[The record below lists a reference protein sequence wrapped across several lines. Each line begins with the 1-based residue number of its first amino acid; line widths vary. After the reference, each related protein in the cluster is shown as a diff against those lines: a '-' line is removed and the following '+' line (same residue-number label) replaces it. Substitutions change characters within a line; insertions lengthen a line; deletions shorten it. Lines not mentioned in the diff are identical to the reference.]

1 MKQYLE
7 EDFMI
12 LNLSASEIGILQTI
26 GERGIVANC
35 TLIKGADE
43 ADNIWLAE
51 QIKILYEQYFHR
63 VAEYV
68 KEVQ

>member
-51 QIKILYEQYFHR
+51 QMKMLYQQYFHR

>member
-1 MKQYLE
+1 MKQYME
-7 EDFMI
+7 DDFMI
-12 LNLSASEIGILQTI
+12 LNLSAHEIGILQTI

-35 TLIKGADE
+35 RVIKGADE
-43 ADNIWLAE
+43 ADNIWIAE
-51 QIKILYEQYFHR
+51 QIKTLYEQYYHR

>member
-1 MKQYLE
+1 MKQYME
-7 EDFMI
+7 DDFMI
-12 LNLSASEIGILQTI
+12 LNLSAREIGILQTI

-35 TLIKGADE
+35 RVIKGADE
-43 ADNIWLAE
+43 SDNIWLAE

>member
-12 LNLSASEIGILQTI
+12 LNLSASDIGILQTI

-51 QIKILYEQYFHR
+51 QMKMLYQQYYHR

>member
-12 LNLSASEIGILQTI
+12 LNLSASDIGILQTI

-43 ADNIWLAE
+43 SDNIWLAE

>member
-12 LNLSASEIGILQTI
+12 LNLSASDIGILQTI

-51 QIKILYEQYFHR
+51 QMKMLYQQYFHR